1 MMPDPQPTYREAVA
15 QTREEV
21 LGAGGLQAAVVAEM
35 RRALAQMLVD
45 LQADVE
51 AGTVTPERAT
61 RLRESID
68 QTLQRYRDQA
78 VVILEEGRREAIQQ
92 AVQGHRA
99 GLVAIAE
106 QTEVAAGTIAV
117 GDSFTDVPETVLEV
131 GMRRRAIGG
140 AATMQTLVTRN
151 VQEAADDI
159 DDAIESA
166 IGRGVDNERLA
177 RDIASTLAQG
187 DSELQQIMRELG
199 REQGAQVDPGAD
211 PVSIDEGD
219 LKRAQRLEYDARRI
233 AVSEINSHYHESDV
247 ISSIRSPVV
256 DLVRWQTSELHT
268 REKRYVPDV
277 CDFLEQT
284 DLFGYGEGL
293 YHPAGVP
300 ALVHPHCQCRVET
313 VLKDG
318 GDYSRSNR
326 PMPEERELSESTVG
340 DLLREIGGERTVT
353 DKYAQRQTEMLNE
366 HFAAAFEAGR
376 QIMQ

>member
-15 QTREEV
+15 QAREEV
-21 LGAGGLQAAVVAEM
+21 LGSAGLQAAVVAEM

-68 QTLQRYRDQA
+68 QALQRYRDQA
-78 VVILEEGRREAIQQ
+78 VVILEEGRREATRQ

-106 QTEVAAGTIAV
+106 QTDVAAGTIAV
-117 GDSFTDVPETVLEV
+117 GESFTDVPETVLEI
-131 GMRRRAIGG
+131 GMQRRAIGG
-140 AATMQTLVTRN
+140 AATMRTLVTRN
-151 VQEAADDI
+151 VEEAAADI

-177 RDIASTLAQG
+177 KDIASTLAQG

-199 REQGAQVDPGAD
+199 RAQGAEVDSDAD
-211 PVSIDEGD
+211 PVSIEEGD
-219 LKRAQRLEYDARRI
+219 LERAQRLEYDARRI

-247 ISSIRSPVV
+247 ISAIRSPVV
-256 DLVRWQTSELHT
+256 DLLRWRTSELHT

-313 VLKDG
+313 ILKDR
-318 GDYSRSNR
+318 GDYSTSNR
-326 PMPEERELSESTVG
+326 PLPEERELSETTVG
-340 DLLREIGGERTVT
+340 ELLRDMDGERTVT
-353 DKYAQRQTEMLNE
+353 ETYAQRQTEMLNE
-366 HFAAAFEAGR
+366 HFSAAFEAGR
-376 QIMQ
+376 QIVQ

>member
-1 MMPDPQPTYREAVA
+1 MPDPQPTYREAVA

-45 LQADVE
+45 LQAEVE
-51 AGTVTPERAT
+51 AGTVTPERAAA
-61 RLRESID
+61 LRESID
-68 QTLQRYRDQA
+68 RALQRYRNQA
-78 VVILEEGRREAIQQ
+78 VLILEEGRREAIRQ

-117 GDSFTDVPETVLEV
+117 GESFTDVPETVLEI
-131 GMRRRAIGG
+131 GMQRRAIGG

-151 VQEAADDI
+151 VQEAAADI

-177 RDIASTLAQG
+177 KDIAATLAQG

-199 REQGAQVDPGAD
+199 RGQGVQVDPGAD
-211 PVSIDEGD
+211 PVTVDESD

-233 AVSEINSHYHESDV
+233 AVSEINSHYHEADV
-247 ISSIRSPVV
+247 ISAIRSPVV

-293 YHPAGVP
+293 FHPAGVP

-313 VLKDG
+313 VLKAPEEYG
-318 GDYSRSNR
+318 TSNR
-326 PMPEERELSESTVG
+326 ALPDERELSETTVG
-340 DLLREIGGERTVT
+340 DLLQGMEGERTVT
-353 DKYAQRQTEMLNE
+353 DAYAQRQTEMLNE
-366 HFAAAFEAGR
+366 HFSAAFEAGR